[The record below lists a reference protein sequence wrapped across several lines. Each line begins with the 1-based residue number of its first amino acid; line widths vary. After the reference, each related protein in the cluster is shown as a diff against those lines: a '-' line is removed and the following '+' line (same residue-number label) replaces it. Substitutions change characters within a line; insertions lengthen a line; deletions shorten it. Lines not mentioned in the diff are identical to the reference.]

1 MKIVKWLFIL
11 TIVAVA
17 GVASVIF
24 IYLQSSRPV
33 YHGEVRLDGINQE
46 VKIYHDAYGIPHI
59 YASNEKDAY
68 FALGYIHAQERL
80 FQMELLRR
88 VGAGRLSEILGPEL
102 VSTDAFFRTLGIAKS
117 AKEASVMFF
126 TKPNE
131 AWQKQTLAY
140 LKGVNAFMFQGP
152 TPPEFKLLGIPKVN
166 FTPEDIYLI
175 TGYMAF
181 SFAEAFRTDPLLDK
195 IQSKYGQEYLSAL
208 MPESLIQISGDSVAF
223 ISDSSGIQPL
233 LEHYEQSNNS
243 HRDHSEL
250 ARLSDNIFNALPV
263 APWIGSNG
271 WAIAPSK
278 SVSGRALLAN
288 DTHIGYQQ
296 PAVWYEAHL
305 EYPGFAI
312 YGNYLAGMPF
322 PLVGH
327 NSVMGWGLTMFEND
341 DLNFYREKISD
352 REPGKYLYKGKWE
365 NFRTR
370 EEVIKIKNGA
380 DSIITVR
387 ETVHGPVIND
397 VVDQL
402 DSTITDPVAA
412 WWTYTRFPATALKVT
427 HDLSNAKNMSDA
439 RKASSMVNAPG
450 LNIIYAD
457 AEGNIALWP
466 SARLP
471 IYPAGMNTK
480 ILLNG
485 WTGEH
490 DILGYYDFEQ
500 NPLIENPE
508 SGFVYSANQAPG
520 LIDSTQYPGYYAPDN
535 RASRISFLLNSKE
548 KWSRDDMSDLILD
561 AVSSVHPLNAGI
573 ILDVIGDDPVISKS
587 PVHKKAAETLRSWK
601 GTHALKDTASTVYYK
616 LLSNVLEMTM
626 QDEIGEEDYN
636 ILVNTHFIKN
646 AYTRILQNDSSLWWD
661 NVNTTAIKE
670 TRRDI
675 FVAAFSSTIDSLIK
689 SSGNMTNWTWG
700 SIHTV
705 EHIHPLGRKE
715 PLDKIFNVG
724 PFPVRG
730 GIETINNAAFP
741 LNASDN
747 FKVSYGPAMRKLID
761 FKDGGN
767 GKSVLPTGQS
777 GHVRSTHYS
786 DQAALHVSGKF
797 RDMKMTKDEI
807 ISGSTSILTLRPR

>member
-1 MKIVKWLFIL
+1 MKILKWLFIL
-11 TIVAVA
+11 VFIAVA
-17 GVASVIF
+17 GIASVIF

-33 YHGEVRLDGINQE
+33 YHGEVRLSGISRE
-46 VKIYHDAYGIPHI
+46 VKIYHDSYGIPHI
-59 YASNEKDAY
+59 YASNESDGY

-88 VGAGRLSEILGPEL
+88 VGSGRLSEILGPEL
-102 VSTDAFFRTLGIAKS
+102 VTTDAFFRTLGLAKS

-131 AWQKQTLAY
+131 KWQKQTLAY

-152 TPPEFKLLGIPKVN
+152 TPPEFKLLGIPKVK

-181 SFAEAFRTDPLLDK
+181 SFAEAFRTDPILDK
-195 IQSKYGQEYLSAL
+195 ILSKHGSEYLAAL
-208 MPESLIQISGDSVAF
+208 MPAPDAPAVIDSLTSDSVPQAVSWRNALPDNHK
-223 ISDSSGIQPL
+223 SDYSQ
-233 LEHYEQSNNS
+233 
-243 HRDHSEL
+243 L
-250 ARLSDNIFNALPV
+250 AQITNDIFNALPV
-263 APWIGSNG
+263 APWLGSNG
-271 WAIAPSK
+271 WAIAPSR
-278 SVSGRALLAN
+278 SASGKALLAN

-305 EYPGFAI
+305 EYPGFSI

-327 NSVMGWGLTMFEND
+327 NKDMGWGLTMFEND
-341 DLNFYREKISD
+341 DLNLYREKTDAS
-352 REPGKYLYKGKWE
+352 RPEKYFYKGKWE

-370 EEVIKIKNGA
+370 EEVIKIKNGT
-380 DSIITVR
+380 DTVITVR

-402 DSTITDPVAA
+402 DSTMTDAVSA

-427 HDLSNAKNMSDA
+427 HDLSNARNIDDA
-439 RKASSMVNAPG
+439 RRAASMVNAPG

-471 IYPAGMNTK
+471 IYPSGMNTK

-490 DILGYYDFEQ
+490 DILGYYDFEE
-500 NPLIENPE
+500 NPVIENPE
-508 SGFVYSANQAPG
+508 SGVVYSANQAPG
-520 LIDSTQYPGYYAPDN
+520 LIDSTDYPGYYAPDD
-535 RASRISFLLNSKE
+535 RANRISFLLGTKE

-561 AVSSVHPLNAGI
+561 VVSSEHPKNAAI
-573 ILDVIGDDPVISKS
+573 ILDVIGDDPVITKS
-587 PVHKKAAETLRSWK
+587 EVHNKAVQSLRAWK

-626 QDEIGEEDYN
+626 QDELGEKDFN
-636 ILVNTHFIKN
+636 VLVNTHFIKN
-646 AYTRILQNDSSLWWD
+646 AYRRILENDSSVWWD
-661 NVNTTAIKE
+661 NIITTEIRE

-675 FVAAFSSTIDSLIK
+675 FVAAFSSTIDSLKK
-689 SSGNMTNWTWG
+689 SSGDMTNWSWG
-700 SIHTV
+700 GIHTL
-705 EHIHPLGRKE
+705 EHFHPLGRKE

-730 GIETINNAAFP
+730 GIETINNAGFA
-741 LNASDN
+741 LNSRDN
-747 FKVSYGPAMRKLID
+747 FKVSYGPAMRKLVD
-761 FKDGGN
+761 FNDGGN

-777 GHVRSTHYS
+777 GHVRSPHYS
-786 DQAALHVSGKF
+786 DQAPLHVTGKF
-797 RDMKMTKDEI
+797 RDMMMNKDEI
-807 ISGSTSILTLRPR
+807 TSKCTSILTLMPR